1 MNWLPRK
8 SESVKSVNEKW
19 KRKKKKKTVAALIAV
34 ALQAPLLLV
43 RR

>member
-1 MNWLPRK
+1 MKNGK
-8 SESVKSVNEKW
+8 EK
-19 KRKKKKKTVAALIAV
+19 RKKKTVAALIAV